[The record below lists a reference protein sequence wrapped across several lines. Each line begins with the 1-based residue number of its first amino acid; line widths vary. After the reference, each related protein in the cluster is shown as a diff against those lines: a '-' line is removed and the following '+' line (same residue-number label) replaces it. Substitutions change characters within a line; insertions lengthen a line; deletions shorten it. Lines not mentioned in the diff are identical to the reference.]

1 MVNLKNTLSLT
12 LDRFTKNMSASVDE
26 FKRQRKKYNIIEI
39 YRIIM
44 AIYRKKSRNLESKN
58 KTKNWL
64 FLTGRNP
71 EARNATLII
80 AIQELIRRINLV
92 KLWWKQIQNSQ
103 TSYADESNNR
113 LLRERRILAQKKCMC
128 MHDSECK
135 MDHWDVKWMCFPE
148 NENVVAHELVALIV
162 NGIYRIF
169 WIFAMKTVHMQI
181 KEEYQ
186 IYSLRL
192 SHFGH

>member
-1 MVNLKNTLSLT
+1 MICILGKRGGRELLNGKYTLNIAMVNLKNTLSLT

-92 KLWWKQIQNSQ
+92 KL
-103 TSYADESNNR
+103 
-113 LLRERRILAQKKCMC
+113 
-128 MHDSECK
+128 
-135 MDHWDVKWMCFPE
+135 
-148 NENVVAHELVALIV
+148 
-162 NGIYRIF
+162 
-169 WIFAMKTVHMQI
+169 
-181 KEEYQ
+181 
-186 IYSLRL
+186 
-192 SHFGH
+192 